1 MQYDVFIS
9 YSSVDQKIAEGVCAY
24 LEQHGIRCF
33 VAYRDIPRGVVWAAA
48 IVDALE
54 NARMMLVLFSRHFN
68 ESRQVDREI
77 ELAAELGMPILTL
90 RLSDDGFTG
99 VKRYYLKNLNWI
111 DAFPNP
117 ERYFESLKKNVLSLL
132 GDKMDDKND
141 SPSNSTVQNSPRR
154 TSKNLPKRPS
164 LKRWLWPIIACI
176 AIVLL
181 IIFWPPTQIDDVPS
195 NPDATVMPQSEKD
208 SNVITL
214 DIKQPS
220 EKTSLQTAIS
230 VKEETVAPAT
240 TRLYVAT
247 SPQGV
252 TVYVNEEKIGVTP
265 IEGKEVDCGSHQ
277 ITLSKEGYQEKTLAY
292 TFGDQ
297 PVVLNEMLELKPQSE
312 ALSAPMGKING
323 HEYVDLGLSVR
334 WATCNIGASSPSDYG
349 DYFAWGEKDIKN
361 KYSSSNSKTYGAA
374 ISGDIAGH
382 VSNDVA
388 RIKWGRRWRLPTSA
402 ELQELIDKCTWNWTS
417 VNGHNG
423 YRIVGPNGQSV
434 FLPAAGWYDNTS
446 LYHVGE
452 QGSYWSATP
461 VDETNTQE
469 AVDLYFTNDRR
480 WLTRGYRHRGRL
492 VRPVT
497 N

>member
-48 IVDALE
+48 IVEALE
-54 NARMMLVLFSRHFN
+54 RSRMMLVLFSRHFN
-68 ESRQVDREI
+68 ESRQVDREV
-77 ELAAELGMPILTL
+77 ELAAERGMPILTL
-90 RLSDDGFTG
+90 RLSDDDFTG
-99 VKRYYLKNLNWI
+99 VKKYYLKNLNWI

-117 ERYFESLKKNVLSLL
+117 ERYFESLKKDVVSLL
-132 GDKMDDKND
+132 GDKND
-141 SPSNSTVQNSPRR
+141 SPYNSTVQDSPRC
-154 TSKNLPKRPS
+154 TSKFLPKRRPS
-164 LKRWLWPIIACI
+164 LKRWLWPIIACV

-181 IIFWPPTQIDDVPS
+181 IIFWPTTQIDGVSS
-195 NPDATVMPQSEKD
+195 NPDITVMPQSEKD
-208 SNVITL
+208 SSVTTL
-214 DIKQPS
+214 DIKQPL
-220 EKTSLQTAIS
+220 EKTSQQAAIS
-230 VKEETVAPAT
+230 VKEGTVAFAT

-265 IEGKEVDCGSHQ
+265 IEGKEVDCGSYQ
-277 ITLSKEGYQEKTLAY
+277 IKLSKEGYQEKTFAY

-323 HEYVDLGLSVR
+323 HEYVDLGLSVK
-334 WATCNIGASSPSDYG
+334 WATCNIGASSPNDYG
-349 DYFAWGEKDIKN
+349 DYFAWGEKDIKS
-361 KYSSSNSKTYGAA
+361 KYSPSNSKTYGAA
-374 ISGDIAGH
+374 ISANIAGH

-402 ELQELIDKCTWNWTS
+402 ELQELVDKCTWNWTS

-434 FLPAAGWYDNTS
+434 FLPAAGWYNGTS

-461 VDETNTQE
+461 VETNTQQ
-469 AVDLYFTNDRR
+469 AVGLYFTNGQRCLS
-480 WLTRGYRHRGRL
+480 WVYRHRGRL
-492 VRPVT
+492 VRPVSD
-497 N
+497 